1 MPALPP
7 FDRPDA
13 TLIIRSSDFIDFRLH
28 KEALILASSHF
39 ERILKTPPVSLSVDS
54 LPQYDV
60 PEDSETLDYLFRFI
74 YPIGKPLIW
83 DLRVVGKVIKAALKY
98 EMKEVEMEMRDHL
111 ERLSADDP
119 VTAYAI
125 ACQLNFE
132 EEASVA
138 ANHAIGKEGLQYVSE
153 LDDIAAG
160 PYFRFLQFISA
171 KVPVYNEEEPD
182 MGPNFS
188 PAPQTLFITPPEPEG
203 NRSSNGCKYEVF
215 DPATVVSSQYPPDI
229 ILQSSDD
236 VQVKAHRI
244 FLMMTSC
251 IFSGL
256 LHGVPRPRPN
266 ADALPVISLDVP
278 GRLLSRLVSLCY
290 PLSEPSMDTIDDLVE
305 LVDVALKFELKAVHN
320 LARKRIMKLE
330 ETETDP
336 LRIYYICIRFKWYD
350 EAQLLAQKMTM
361 LATVEKYYPE
371 MEFVP
376 SWAYFNLRRYHARC
390 SVMLGD
396 LLLANGRKLYST
408 SRPCCVGFIEEYEG
422 VGEHRRAME
431 VVARS
436 AIKDE
441 RLRVGD
447 SEFIRPSPSYDD

>member
-7 FDRPDA
+7 FDRSDA

-28 KEALILASSHF
+28 KETIILASSHF

-60 PEDSETLDYLFRFI
+60 PEDSETLDCLFRLI

-111 ERLSADDP
+111 ERLAVDGSRH
-119 VTAYAI
+119 
-125 ACQLNFE
+125 
-132 EEASVA
+132 S
-138 ANHAIGKEGLQYVSE
+138 
-153 LDDIAAG
+153 
-160 PYFRFLQFISA
+160 FISA
-171 KVPVYNEEEPD
+171 KVPVYNEEGPD
-182 MGPNFS
+182 MGPDFS
-188 PAPQTLFITPPEPEG
+188 PGHQTLFITPPEPEG
-203 NRSSNGCKYEVF
+203 NLNRASDGCKYEIF

-266 ADALPVISLDVP
+266 ADAPPVIPLDIP
-278 GRLLSRLVSLCY
+278 GRFLSRLVALCY
-290 PLSEPSMDTIDDLVE
+290 PVSGPSMDTIDDLVE
-305 LVDVALKFELKAVHN
+305 SVDIALKFELKFVHN
-320 LARKRIMKLE
+320 MARRQIMRLVE
-330 ETETDP
+330 SEQDP
-336 LRIYYICIRFKWYD
+336 LRVYYICIRFGWYE
-350 EAQLLAQKMTM
+350 EARFIAQRFSV
-361 LATVEKYYPE
+361 LWSVEKYYPE
-371 MEFVP
+371 MEHVP
-376 SWAYFNLRRYHARC
+376 AWAYFNLRQYHSRC
-390 SVMLGD
+390 RVLLSDMLHTC
-396 LLLANGRKLYST
+396 GRTLYST
-408 SRPCCVGFIEEYEG
+408 ENYVGFLESYHKLKDHTKSMESL
-422 VGEHRRAME
+422 VGR
-431 VVARS
+431 

-441 RLRVGD
+441 TLHFGTSD
-447 SEFIRPSPSYDD
+447 LICPSPPPTHRA